1 MAHLVGGGEAVAEGA
16 DAVGGV
22 DPVVGA
28 GQAHVV
34 VDEVL
39 EVGLP
44 LDRPTRL
51 ERPLAVT
58 HDAVQ
63 LSLAVRNVP

>member
-1 MAHLVGGGEAVAEGA
+1 VAKQLPRA

-39 EVGLP
+39 EVGA
-44 LDRPTRL
+44 T
-51 ERPLAVT
+51 T
-58 HDAVQ
+58 
-63 LSLAVRNVP
+63 